1 MGGENLGIILSFYWL
16 EGVCHGATAYIAQ
29 RSSNVFGSF
38 LYLTEFRG
46 CGRRGLLII
55 PEEVKGDDWKKMM
68 EELRLVCG
76 YGEKI
81 VE

>member
-1 MGGENLGIILSFYWL
+1 M
-16 EGVCHGATAYIAQ
+16 
-29 RSSNVFGSF
+29 FGSF
-38 LYLTEFRG
+38 LYLIEFRG

-55 PEEVKGDDWKKMM
+55 PEEAKGDDWKKMM

-76 YGEKI
+76 YGEKT